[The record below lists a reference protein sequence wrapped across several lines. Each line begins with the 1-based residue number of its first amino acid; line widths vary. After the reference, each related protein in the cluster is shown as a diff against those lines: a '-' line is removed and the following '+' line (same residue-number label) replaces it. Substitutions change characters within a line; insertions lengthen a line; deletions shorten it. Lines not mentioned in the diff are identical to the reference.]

1 MDKDEQQKQLQQQQ
15 QQQLQQQQ
23 QQLQGPWRAT
33 RLWNSIIRTFRA
45 EMPLKKHKKN
55 MRTYENCF
63 SSTEA
68 VDFLHKHLQKN
79 PNFGTEVSKEQTVQ
93 LLKKLYRAGIIENV
107 REDSTDEEFKVDNL
121 TVLQILIIL
130 MPFLPVQVSKTKT

>member
-1 MDKDEQQKQLQQQQ
+1 MEKGDD
-15 QQQLQQQQ
+15 
-23 QQLQGPWRAT
+23 LQGPWRAT

-68 VDFLHKHLQKN
+68 VEFLHRNLQKN
-79 PNFGTEVSKEQTVQ
+79 PNFGSDVTKEQTVQ

-107 REDSTDEEFKVDNL
+107 KDDAIDEEFKVRHFN
-121 TVLQILIIL
+121 
-130 MPFLPVQVSKTKT
+130 